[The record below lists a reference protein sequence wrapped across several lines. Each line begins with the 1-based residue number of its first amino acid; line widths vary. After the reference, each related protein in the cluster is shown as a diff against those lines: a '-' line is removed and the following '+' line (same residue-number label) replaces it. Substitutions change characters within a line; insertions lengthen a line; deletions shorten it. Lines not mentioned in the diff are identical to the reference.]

1 MVSDGEMN
9 HFIYKKDDLYCEDV
23 SVASIAD
30 QVGTPFYLYSH
41 ATINRHFSVFEDAFK
56 DLAHLTCFSV
66 KSNPNLAV
74 LRVLASQGGGADIV
88 SAGELFRALKAGIPP
103 DKIVFSGVGKTAHEM
118 GRALESDILMF
129 NVESDQELRVLDKT
143 AQDIGRKAR
152 IAIRINPDVA
162 PKTHPYIV
170 TGLGENK
177 FGIPEHDSLATYTL
191 AKALKNVRVKGISC
205 HIGSQ
210 LTEID
215 PFLDAL
221 NKLKA
226 LLRELQGMGLDIDF
240 LNIGGGLGITYD
252 DERPPH
258 PGEYARALKETMGDS
273 NITLILEPGR
283 VIIGNAGILVTKVL
297 YTKSTT
303 HKRFV
308 IVDAGMNDLI
318 RPALYDSFHA
328 VQPVRVTDSQM
339 VEADLVGPVCETAD
353 FFAMNR
359 KMPSFKPGD
368 LVAIMSAGAYGFSMA
383 SNYNSRPRPTE
394 VMVRGKRFSI
404 VRARETYDDLISGE
418 VIPGFID
425 ENND

>member
-1 MVSDGEMN
+1 MN

-30 QVGTPFYLYSH
+30 RVGTPLYLYSH
-41 ATINRHFSVFEDAFK
+41 ATIKRHFSVFEDAFQ

-66 KSNPNLAV
+66 KSNSNLAV
-74 LRVLASQGGGADIV
+74 LRVLAVQGGGADIV
-88 SAGELFRALKAGIPP
+88 SAGELFRALKAGIAPN
-103 DKIVFSGVGKTAHEM
+103 KIVFSGVGKTSHDM
-118 GRALESDILMF
+118 RRALESNILMF
-129 NVESDQELRVLDKT
+129 NVESEGELRALDKT
-143 AQDIGRKAR
+143 AQDMGCRPR

-162 PKTHPYIV
+162 PKTHPYIA
-170 TGLGENK
+170 TGFGETK
-177 FGIPEHDSLATYTL
+177 FGIPMQDSLAAYTL
-191 AKALKNVRVKGISC
+191 AKGLKNIQVKGISC

-226 LLRELQGMGLDIDF
+226 LLRELRSMGLDIDF

-258 PGEYARALKETMGDS
+258 PEEYARALKETIGENDV
-273 NITLILEPGR
+273 TLILEPGR

-297 YTKSTT
+297 YTKSTP

-308 IVDAGMNDLI
+308 VVDAGMNDLI
-318 RPALYDSFHA
+318 RPSLYNSFHA
-328 VQPVRVTDSQM
+328 VRPVKVTDSEM

-353 FFAMNR
+353 FLAKAR

-383 SNYNSRPRPTE
+383 SNYNSRPRPAE
-394 VMVRGKRFSI
+394 VIVKGKRFSV

-418 VIPGFID
+418 VIPAFIG
-425 ENND
+425 

>member
-1 MVSDGEMN
+1 MN

-30 QVGTPFYLYSH
+30 RVGTPLYLYSH
-41 ATINRHFSVFEDAFK
+41 ATIKRHFSVFEDAFQ

-66 KSNPNLAV
+66 KSNSNLAV
-74 LRVLASQGGGADIV
+74 LRVLAVQGGGADIV
-88 SAGELFRALKAGIPP
+88 SAGELFRALKAGIAPN
-103 DKIVFSGVGKTAHEM
+103 KIVFSGVGKTSHDM
-118 GRALESDILMF
+118 QMALESNILMF
-129 NVESDQELRVLDKT
+129 NVESEGELRALDKT
-143 AQDIGRKAR
+143 AQDMGCRPR

-162 PKTHPYIV
+162 PKTHPYIA
-170 TGLGENK
+170 TGFGETK
-177 FGIPEHDSLATYTL
+177 FGIPMQDSLAAYTL
-191 AKALKNVRVKGISC
+191 AKGLKNIQVKGISC

-226 LLRELQGMGLDIDF
+226 LLRELRSMGLDIDF

-258 PGEYARALKETMGDS
+258 PEEYARALKETIGENDV
-273 NITLILEPGR
+273 TLILEPGR

-297 YTKSTT
+297 YTKSTP

-308 IVDAGMNDLI
+308 VVDAGMNDLI
-318 RPALYDSFHA
+318 RPSLYNSFHA
-328 VQPVRVTDSQM
+328 VRPVKVTNSEM

-353 FFAMNR
+353 FLAKAR

-383 SNYNSRPRPTE
+383 SNYNSRPRPAE
-394 VMVRGKRFSI
+394 VIVKGKRFSV

-418 VIPGFID
+418 VIPAFIG
-425 ENND
+425 

>member
-1 MVSDGEMN
+1 
-9 HFIYKKDDLYCEDV
+9 
-23 SVASIAD
+23 
-30 QVGTPFYLYSH
+30 
-41 ATINRHFSVFEDAFK
+41 
-56 DLAHLTCFSV
+56 
-66 KSNPNLAV
+66 
-74 LRVLASQGGGADIV
+74 
-88 SAGELFRALKAGIPP
+88 
-103 DKIVFSGVGKTAHEM
+103 
-118 GRALESDILMF
+118 
-129 NVESDQELRVLDKT
+129 
-143 AQDIGRKAR
+143 
-152 IAIRINPDVA
+152 
-162 PKTHPYIV
+162 
-170 TGLGENK
+170 
-177 FGIPEHDSLATYTL
+177 
-191 AKALKNVRVKGISC
+191 
-205 HIGSQ
+205 
-210 LTEID
+210 
-215 PFLDAL
+215 
-221 NKLKA
+221 
-226 LLRELQGMGLDIDF
+226 
-240 LNIGGGLGITYD
+240 
-252 DERPPH
+252 
-258 PGEYARALKETMGDS
+258 YARALKETMGDS

-359 KMPSFKPGD
+359 KMPSFKPED

-404 VRARETYDDLISGE
+404 VRARETYDDLISCE
-418 VIPGFID
+418 AIPGFIG